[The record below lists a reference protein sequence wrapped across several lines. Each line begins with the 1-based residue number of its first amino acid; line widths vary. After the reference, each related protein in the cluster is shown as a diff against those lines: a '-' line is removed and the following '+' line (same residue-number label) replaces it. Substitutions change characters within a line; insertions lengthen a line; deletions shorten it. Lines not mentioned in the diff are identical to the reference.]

1 MPRITFEMPHSLGL
15 EEATRRLKEK
25 LAAALAE
32 HQSRVSNLREEWRDH
47 TLSFALKAMGMGFS
61 GTVAV
66 APDQVKVDAELP
78 IAAAFFKGAIEQR
91 LRQEVGTLLT

>member
-47 TLSFALKAMGMGFS
+47 TLSFALKAMGMGVS